1 MKGNLKKMKKNLV
14 VNFINTGEC
23 GFDCG
28 ALKREF
34 FKDALRSANEMLF
47 EGEDNR
53 RIPRKDFSLEL
64 QFEVAGVWPLK

>member
-1 MKGNLKKMKKNLV
+1 MKKNLA
-14 VNFINTGEC
+14 VNFINAGEC
-23 GFDCG
+23 GSDCG
-28 ALKREF
+28 ALKRQF
-34 FKDALRSANEMLF
+34 FKYAQRSADEMLF